1 MLIAVIKACCGAAR
15 QGTGA
20 DSYLSVSDS
29 FGNYRTSRARVEI
42 KIISTSTGDVI
53 WTDSTYAGT
62 ADTAEVISGKK
73 AIQKAVA
80 KLAIKAAAVLLK

>member
-1 MLIAVIKACCGAAR
+1 MSVNSDRIKSAPKNSR
-15 QGTGA
+15 TA
-20 DSYLSVSDS
+20 DSYLSASDS

-53 WTDSTYAGT
+53 WADSTYAGT

-80 KLAIKAAAVLLK
+80 KLATKAAAMLLK

>member
-1 MLIAVIKACCGAAR
+1 MSVNFDRIKTAPKNSR
-15 QGTGA
+15 TA
-20 DSYLSVSDS
+20 DSYLSASDS

-53 WTDSTYAGT
+53 WADSTYAGT
-62 ADTAEVISGKK
+62 ADTAEVSGKK

>member
-1 MLIAVIKACCGAAR
+1 MPAFSAEIKTAPENRC
-15 QGTGA
+15 TA
-20 DSYLSVSDS
+20 DNYLSASDS

-53 WTDSTYAGT
+53 WADSTYAGT

-80 KLAIKAAAVLLK
+80 QLAIKAAAVLLK

>member
-1 MLIAVIKACCGAAR
+1 MSVNSDRIKTAPINSR
-15 QGTGA
+15 TA
-20 DSYLSVSDS
+20 DIYLSASDS

-53 WTDSTYAGT
+53 WADSTYAGT

>member
-1 MLIAVIKACCGAAR
+1 MSVNSAEIKAAPENSR
-15 QGTGA
+15 TA
-20 DSYLSVSDS
+20 DSYLSASDS

-42 KIISTSTGDVI
+42 KIVSTSTGDVI
-53 WTDSTYAGT
+53 WADSTYAGT

-80 KLAIKAAAVLLK
+80 KLATRAAAMLLK